1 MGATQTRSQTSPP
14 EEPGAD
20 RQVEGDTRDW
30 EMNPMHRNLYFGRQ
44 THLTNQSCCLSRSP
58 PSPLLGGELE
68 AVVEQRTENMGF
80 LEHENEAPMA
90 EMEENHL
97 CGL

>member
-1 MGATQTRSQTSPP
+1 M
-14 EEPGAD
+14 
-20 RQVEGDTRDW
+20 
-30 EMNPMHRNLYFGRQ
+30 
-44 THLTNQSCCLSRSP
+44 
-58 PSPLLGGELE
+58 E